1 MGRVATEIANLLRG
15 KHKRD
20 FTPHVDMGDYVVAI
34 KRGNLKFT
42 GRKVSQKIYFHHSG
56 YLGGLENCLKDL
68 IQTNPEEVLKK
79 AVFSMIDDIK
89 FRKKI
94 MSRLKVVKD
103 TKHDFKIDKSKYRY
117 GTTKKT
123 TTTST
128 EGGSHLAEN
137 PLPQKRLASLKPR

>member
-1 MGRVATEIANLLRG
+1 MKSQSITLANKVQRKWHQIDVSKQSMGRVATEIANLLRG

-34 KRGNLKFT
+34 NAGHLKLT
-42 GRKVSQKIYFHHSG
+42 GRKVAQKVYFNHSG
-56 YLGGLENCLKDL
+56 YLGGLRETALKDL

-94 MSRLKVVKD
+94 MARLKIVKD
-103 TKHDFKIDKSKYRY
+103 DKHDFKIDSK
-117 GTTKKT
+117 
-123 TTTST
+123 
-128 EGGSHLAEN
+128 
-137 PLPQKRLASLKPR
+137 